1 VRRALRFADVCS
13 VALSLS
19 VIGAL
24 LFQTACTGSQ
34 LAAVAKAEAGLET
47 ACNVTSTI
55 VIQAQAAGLVSTADA
70 TVILN
75 GVLQIEQA
83 NGQAITA
90 TVALNALTGAN
101 QATLLA
107 DLQPISTAISNLV
120 ANGTLNIKDPT
131 TKANVQLALVAI
143 QTAFTATTTILK
155 AVK

>member
-1 VRRALRFADVCS
+1 MSRTWRALLAFAGI
-13 VALSLS
+13 AH
-19 VIGAL
+19 L
-24 LFQTACTGSQ
+24 LFVSGCTGSQ
-34 LAAVAKAEAGLET
+34 LAAVAKAELGLEV
-47 ACNVTSTI
+47 ACNGTSTV
-55 VIQAQAAGLVSTADA
+55 VIQANATGLISTPDA

-90 TVALNALTGAN
+90 TAALNTLTGAG
-101 QATLLA
+101 QTTLIA

-120 ANGTLNIKDPT
+120 ANGTVNIKDPT

-143 QTAFTATTTILK
+143 QTAFTATETILK